1 MPHHDPQIST
11 NFPVVDLDE
20 LPDDLRERIEEV
32 QQKSGF
38 LPNVFRGIARRP
50 EEIRAFLDF
59 HDSIMD
65 RESETLTKADRE
77 LIVVATSA
85 HNNCLYC
92 VVAHGAIARIRT
104 KNPTIADQVAID
116 YRKAD
121 LDDRQ
126 RAILDVAMKL
136 ATRPAV
142 VGEADHQ
149 RLRDAGLSEDDVY
162 DVGAIAAF
170 FAMSNRLAHW
180 NGLRPNEEF
189 YLMGRQ
195 PR

>member
-1 MPHHDPQIST
+1 MPHHDPTIST
-11 NFPVVDLDE
+11 HFPVIDLDE
-20 LPDDLRERIEEV
+20 LPDDLRERITVIQE
-32 QQKSGF
+32 KSGF

-65 RESETLTKADRE
+65 RESPTLTKGDRE

-85 HNNCLYC
+85 HNSCLYC

-126 RAILDVAMKL
+126 RAILDVAVKL
-136 ATRPAV
+136 AMRPAEV
-142 VGEADHQ
+142 TAHDHQ
-149 RLRDAGLSEDDVY
+149 RLRDAGLSEDDIY

-180 NGLRPNEEF
+180 GGLRPNDEF
-189 YLMGRQ
+189 YAMAR
-195 PR
+195 

>member
-136 ATRPAV
+136 ATRPAEV
-142 VGEADHQ
+142 SETDHQ